1 MGTSIL
7 DSLEGRRRRNS
18 RMRFLVILA
27 VATLALCE
35 KSPEELGGAFE
46 GDMELNPDQLS
57 ALMEQM
63 SKKKGNQ
70 FASIR
75 SGLWMTNGR
84 PDTIKYYINPQI
96 SGARSV
102 IESAI
107 GDYHQYTCLRISKQS
122 RRPSGPHLYF
132 TTGSGCSLPVGRYR
146 SGNSIKLARGCWR
159 KGTVMHEIGHSIGLF
174 HEQSRPDRD
183 NFVTILTSNIN
194 PRNKHNFNKY
204 TTSRIDSRGTPYDY
218 DSMMHYGG
226 KFFSRNGRLT
236 IQTKNSRDQGRI
248 GQRGGFSATDKK
260 QINLMYCGGSNSGGN
275 GGSKPDCSERDFNRS
290 CPKWKHLCGKHSYVI
305 KYCKKTCEC

>member
-1 MGTSIL
+1 MEMNP
-7 DSLEGRRRRNS
+7 DQ
-18 RMRFLVILA
+18 MA
-27 VATLALCE
+27 ALM
-35 KSPEELGGAFE
+35 ELGGKFE
-46 GDMELNPDQLS
+46 GDMEMNPDQMA

-63 SKKKGNQ
+63 SKKNQ

-75 SGLWMTNGR
+75 SGLWKTNGQ
-84 PDTIKYYINPQI
+84 PDTIKYYVDPQI
-96 SGARSV
+96 FGATNV
-102 IESAI
+102 IHEAI
-107 GDYHQYTCLRISKQS
+107 RNYEEKTCLRFSKQS
-122 RRPSGPHLYF
+122 YRPHGVPHLFF
-132 TTGSGCSLPVGRYR
+132 TTGSGCSSPVGKYG

-183 NFVTILTSNIN
+183 NFVNILYGNIIEK
-194 PRNKHNFNKY
+194 NKFNFNKY

-248 GQRGGFSATDKK
+248 GQRGGFSATDKR
-260 QINLMYCGGSNSGGN
+260 QINLMYCGVSNSGGN
-275 GGSKPDCSERDFNRS
+275 GNTGGSSCSERDLNRS

-305 KYCKKTCEC
+305 KYCNKTCKC

>member
-1 MGTSIL
+1 MGISFDL
-7 DSLEGRRRRNS
+7 LRLRRGGSN
-18 RMRFLVILA
+18 MKVLIILA
-27 VATLALCE
+27 VAALVACE
-35 KSPEELGGAFE
+35 KSPEEMGGMFE
-46 GDMELNPDQLS
+46 GDMEMNPDQMA

-63 SKKKGNQ
+63 SKKNQ
-70 FASIR
+70 FASKR
-75 SGLWMTNGR
+75 SGLWKTNGR
-84 PDTIKYYINPQI
+84 PDTIKYYIDPQI
-96 SGARSV
+96 SGATNV
-102 IESAI
+102 IHEAI
-107 GDYHQYTCLRISKQS
+107 RNYEEKTCLRFSKQRS
-122 RRPSGPHLYF
+122 RPRGVPHLFF
-132 TTGSGCSLPVGRYR
+132 TTGSGCSSPVGRYR

-183 NFVTILTSNIN
+183 NFVNILTSNIN

-275 GGSKPDCSERDFNRS
+275 GGSKPVCRERDFNRS

-305 KYCKKTCEC
+305 KYCRKTCKC